1 MGVLQRVRCDGD
13 GSSDDEKPNNGSRPP
28 PKRSRKPL
36 GWLREM
42 LGSIRSQKAVRI
54 TFNVVAL
61 LLLMRFW
68 PLNGKNPLTGD
79 SGNVSV
85 EVPFSTFVQNVH
97 SNEVLA
103 VAVEDRRFA
112 YKLRPQGKIMR
123 GLPAGA
129 NDVVGNANIVFRTIR
144 PPDYSTPYD
153 RMLKNGVQFTAVEK
167 QQSMLLT
174 FVVYG
179 LYAGLLL
186 GALNRLPI
194 KLPRKGAGR
203 RHSGAAGSSTQHIV
217 TFSDVAGV
225 DEAKEELSEIVELLK
240 SPEKFSKLGA
250 RAPSGVLLIGPPGTG
265 KTLLAKAVAGEAD
278 VPFFSISAS
287 EFVELYVGM
296 GAMRVRELFASARKE
311 APAIVFIDEIDAVA
325 KGRDTRLRSV
335 GNDEREQTLNQLL
348 TELDGF
354 ESEKD
359 AGPVICIAAT
369 NRPDVLDSA
378 LLRPGRFDRRVS
390 VERPDRLG
398 REQILRVHIER
409 RRLPLADDFSVA
421 DVAGSTVGF
430 TGADLANLVNEAA
443 LLAGREDKGQVG
455 SADFD
460 HAILRAVAGIEKK
473 RSILVGVEKEV
484 VARHE
489 AGHALVA
496 TAVRILIPT
505 SAAVEKLSII
515 PRTGGALGFT
525 YVPPRTEDRALLFDT
540 EIRGQMAML
549 MGGRAAEELTCGQ
562 VSTGAVDD
570 IKRCSSLAYQ
580 TVSEWGLSAAIGPLS
595 VPSLTNGGSD
605 DTPLFGRDSGLSRLA
620 EDEAKKLVEG
630 ALAAARDCVAANRQT
645 HEGLSAELEARERLD
660 GNALAAWLGQVTA
673 PPSLRAFVLQG
684 ASSALS
690 RR

>member
-1 MGVLQRVRCDGD
+1 
-13 GSSDDEKPNNGSRPP
+13 
-28 PKRSRKPL
+28 
-36 GWLREM
+36 
-42 LGSIRSQKAVRI
+42 
-54 TFNVVAL
+54 
-61 LLLMRFW
+61 
-68 PLNGKNPLTGD
+68 
-79 SGNVSV
+79 
-85 EVPFSTFVQNVH
+85 
-97 SNEVLA
+97 
-103 VAVEDRRFA
+103 
-112 YKLRPQGKIMR
+112 MR
-123 GLPAGA
+123 GLPAGPG
-129 NDVVGNANIVFRTIR
+129 DVARNAHIVFRTIR
-144 PPDYSTPYD
+144 PADYSTPYD
-153 RMLKNGVQFTAVEK
+153 TMLKNGVQFTAVEK
-167 QQSMLLT
+167 QQSVLLT
-174 FVVYG
+174 FAVYG
-179 LYAGLLL
+179 LYVGLLL

-203 RHSGAAGSSTQHIV
+203 RHSGAGSSGTSPQHII

-443 LLAGREDKGQVG
+443 LLAGRESKGAVG

-540 EIRGQMAML
+540 EIRGQLAML

-580 TVSEWGLSAAIGPLS
+580 TVSEFGLSAAVGPLS
-595 VPSLTNGGSD
+595 VASLTNGGSD
-605 DTPLFGRDSGLSRLA
+605 DAPLFGRDSGLGRLA
-620 EDEAKKLVEG
+620 EEEAKRLVEG
-630 ALAAARDCVAANRQT
+630 ALAAARDCVAANRRT
-645 HEGLSAELEARERLD
+645 HEGLSAELQAKERLD

-673 PPSLRAFVLQG
+673 PASLRAFVLQG
-684 ASSALS
+684 AFPALS

>member
-1 MGVLQRVRCDGD
+1 
-13 GSSDDEKPNNGSRPP
+13 
-28 PKRSRKPL
+28 
-36 GWLREM
+36 M
-42 LGSIRSQKAVRI
+42 LGSVRSQKSIRI
-54 TFNVVAL
+54 IFNVAGL

-68 PLNGKNPLTGD
+68 PLNGRNPLTGD
-79 SGNVSV
+79 SANVSI
-85 EVPFSTFVQNVH
+85 EVPFSTFVQNVR

-112 YKLRPQGKIMR
+112 YKLRPKGKIMR
-123 GLPAGA
+123 GLPAGP
-129 NDVVGNANIVFRTIR
+129 NDVVRNANIVFRTVR
-144 PPDYSTPYD
+144 PADYSTPYD
-153 RMLKNGVQFTAVEK
+153 TMLKNGVQFTAVEK
-167 QQSMLLT
+167 QQSILFT
-174 FVVYG
+174 FAVYG
-179 LYAGLLL
+179 LYIGLLL

-203 RHSGAAGSSTQHIV
+203 RHSSNGTGSSTQHIV
-217 TFSDVAGV
+217 TFEDVAGV

-369 NRPDVLDSA
+369 NRPDVLDGA

-409 RRLPLADDFSVA
+409 RRLPLADDVSVA
-421 DVAGSTVGF
+421 EVASSTVGF

-443 LLAGREDKGQVG
+443 LLAGRESKGQVG

-496 TAVRILIPT
+496 TAVRVLIPT

-549 MGGRAAEELTCGQ
+549 MGGRAAEELTCSQ

-580 TVSEWGLSAAIGPLS
+580 TVSEFGLSSAVGPLS
-595 VPSLTNGGSD
+595 VSSLANGGSD
-605 DTPLFGRDSGLSRLA
+605 EGALFGRDSALSRLA
-620 EDEAKKLVEG
+620 EEEAKRLVEG
-630 ALAAARDCVAANRQT
+630 ALAVAKDCVAANRKT
-645 HEGLSAELEARERLD
+645 HEGLSAELQHRERLEAAD
-660 GNALAAWLGQVTA
+660 LAAWLARVTA
-673 PPSLRAFVLQG
+673 PASLRAFVLQG
-684 ASSALS
+684 TSPPALA